1 MAEEIPRFTT
11 LRNDRAAAAAP
22 TLSLRPAE
30 SADEAL
36 LLRIFAESHCAGFE
50 LLGLEPA
57 ALAALVRM
65 QFQARQAQY
74 RTHPGATEYLIVRGD
89 EPDGPAVGAC
99 WLSASPEQLRVLDI
113 AVLAEHRRRGV
124 ARAALTGLCAQA
136 AAAGTPLALSVWH
149 QNGPALALYRSL
161 GFVPDPAVGTSEGGE
176 PGDLGNG
183 YLELRYSPSDAPHD
197 AARHAGQH
205 RAGAR

>member
-1 MAEEIPRFTT
+1 MD
-11 LRNDRAAAAAP
+11 DRAAGAP
-22 TLSLRPAE
+22 YLSLRPAS
-30 SADEAL
+30 SADEPL

-57 ALAALVRM
+57 ALTALVRM

-74 RTHPGATEYLIVRGD
+74 QAHPGAAEYLIVRGD
-89 EPDGPAVGAC
+89 EPDGPVVGAC
-99 WLSASPEQLRVLDI
+99 WLSDSPEQLRVLDI
-113 AVLAEHRRRGV
+113 AVLPDHRRRGV
-124 ARAALTGLCAQA
+124 ARAVLTDLCARA
-136 AAAGTPLALSVWH
+136 AASATPVGLSVWH

-161 GFVPDPAVGTSEGGE
+161 GFLPDPAVGTSGGGE

-183 YLELRYSPSDAPHD
+183 YLALRYSPSDAPHA

-205 RAGAR
+205 RAGA